1 MKQSFFL
8 LFAVLAVALP
18 LRAAVSPIHMDVE
31 QTSKTEMKPKALWD
45 KTQVRSLTIRLTNN
59 SVESFDGLVVKYWF
73 FGRDVTGHEVKVLN
87 QGERKSSLTP
97 RGKDFVE
104 SETVSSSYVEAHSE
118 ISGGK
123 SKGKGGGAAKR
134 VPASG
139 QKIMGYAVQVLQG
152 GNVLAETYSEPSYKQ
167 RLAEAP
173 APAATPAAAPKKKK
187 Q

>member
-1 MKQSFFL
+1 MRQSFSL
-8 LFAVLAVALP
+8 LFAVLAIALP
-18 LRAAVSPIHMDVE
+18 LRAAVSPIHMAVE
-31 QTSKTEMKPKALWD
+31 QSTKTEMKPKALWD

-59 SVESFDGLVVKYWF
+59 SAESFDGLVVKYWF
-73 FGRDVTGHEVKVLN
+73 FGRDVTGQEVKVLN
-87 QGERKSSLTP
+87 HGERKSSLTP

-118 ISGGK
+118 ISGAG
-123 SKGKGGGAAKR
+123 SRGRGGGAAKR

-139 QKIMGYAVQVLQG
+139 QKILGYAVQVLQG
-152 GNVLAETYSEPSYKQ
+152 GKVLAETYNEPSYKQ